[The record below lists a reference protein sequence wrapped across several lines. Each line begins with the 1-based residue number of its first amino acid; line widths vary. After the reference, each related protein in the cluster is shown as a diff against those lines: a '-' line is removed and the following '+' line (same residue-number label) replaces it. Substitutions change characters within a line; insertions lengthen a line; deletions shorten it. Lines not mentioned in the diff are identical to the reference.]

1 MAGRI
6 SALAVVAITVVTG
19 AWAASD
25 KASCRVS
32 VVIPRLVG
40 VVVTEMQQPT
50 ASPAIPAPS
59 RAQRTTRRLTE
70 FSQGAAAQA
79 NVPATLLLRG
89 YSPFQ
94 LSAELGAVTNVPTGS
109 RRSGSSLGSIRLTV
123 SGTAPSPS
131 PSAAPSSASDRS
143 LAPAHG
149 GTVSLADLANRS
161 VSLDQDALQAEVSVE
176 TIGTAQVGPNFTAE
190 VIVTIWQF
198 Q

>member
-1 MAGRI
+1 MT
-6 SALAVVAITVVTG
+6 VATG

-32 VVIPRLVG
+32 VVIPRLAG

-94 LSAELGAVTNVPTGS
+94 LSAELGAVTNVPAGS
-109 RRSGSSLGSIRLTV
+109 RRSGSSLESIRLAV
-123 SGTAPSPS
+123 SATAPSPS

-149 GTVSLADLANRS
+149 GAVSLADLANRS
-161 VSLDQDALQAEVSVE
+161 VNLDQDALQAVASVE
-176 TIGTAQVGPNFTAE
+176 MIGTAQVGPNFTAE